1 MDTICLKKG
10 NIIDG
15 LVYNGTLKKQ
25 NDSSGDVDAGVLSE
39 DEILFQRLWKQ
50 YFRSIC
56 IDQRLNLKLH
66 RQKVP
71 KKYWKYL
78 TEKKQEVPEKK

>member
-1 MDTICLKKG
+1 VQWVSLSSDK
-10 NIIDG
+10 IDAS
-15 LVYNGTLKKQ
+15 T
-25 NDSSGDVDAGVLSE
+25 GDVDARVLSE

-66 RQKVP
+66 QQKVP
-71 KKYWKYL
+71 RKYWKYL
-78 TEKKQEVPEKK
+78 TEKKH